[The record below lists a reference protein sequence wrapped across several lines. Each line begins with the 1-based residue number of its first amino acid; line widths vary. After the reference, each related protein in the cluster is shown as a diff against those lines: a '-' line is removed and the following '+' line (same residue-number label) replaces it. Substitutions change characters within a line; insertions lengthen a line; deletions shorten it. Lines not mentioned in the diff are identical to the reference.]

1 MSGGKDY
8 SRFLTGGSGAPGQ
21 SIHLGLS
28 HPPRAQILPW
38 ALLAMLLYKWLIY
51 RVPQAEGP
59 GQEMAE
65 LLLVTSISLLPLL
78 FFM

>member
-8 SRFLTGGSGAPGQ
+8 SRSLTGGSGAPGQ

-38 ALLAMLLYKWLIY
+38 ALLAMILYKWLIY
-51 RVPQAEGP
+51 HVPQFSCLWDGGDDSTHIVNKVVPCSRA
-59 GQEMAE
+59 
-65 LLLVTSISLLPLL
+65 
-78 FFM
+78 